1 MPSENQ
7 YQLGGRSHEQGGQRR
22 TRSIVRGGG
31 GEFLSGDTGLVTL
44 FILGIHT
51 KYTNLGET
59 IALEDGELLKPF
71 AGERCG
77 TA

>member
-7 YQLGGRSHEQGGQRR
+7 YQLGGRSHEQSEQRR
-22 TRSIVRGGG
+22 TRSIVRGGRRG
-31 GEFLSGDTGLVTL
+31 VSQRRHWACHVVHFWSPY
-44 FILGIHT
+44 

-59 IALEDGELLKPF
+59 TALEDGELLKPF